1 MAKKSRHKKSRK
13 AATGAEHHHKGAAK
27 TAPHASTAKSS
38 RAPGGSHTEGM
49 ETWYLAAANHAQ
61 QLLNHGQLAQ
71 ATEAFK
77 AILTRLGG
85 EPSYARA
92 AILERLGI
100 CHQLSGHPELA
111 AVHLREAMGIAEGLA
126 PSDGVKQL
134 RGMLFSGLGD
144 VLCAT
149 GEYGEARRAYESAL
163 KIAEALKN
171 WRAQALDFYHL
182 GKLALAEGRP
192 DEARTHCEAALARFQ
207 QIGESTLEAVVWYQ
221 LGRTFQDQ
229 QQRDEAERHYR
240 EAARIREEQ
249 GDLAAAAQSW
259 SQLAVL
265 ARETGDSKAAEV
277 WHRKAIDADRKFGQ
291 RAQLARHL
299 GDLADL
305 LQNQPGRL
313 EEARQLAQESLAIAQ
328 DLDPPVADIW
338 RTYGILADITDKL
351 VAATTDSQH
360 RAALR
365 AQSRDCREL
374 QRHAPR
380 ILTTLNRLGD
390 IPSYGRTV
398 ALERL
403 ARCFHMSGR
412 PDLAAGHLNEALD
425 ITETLG
431 PAEDVE
437 ALRGM
442 LHARLGETLC
452 VVGHDSEARAHYEA
466 AVKIAEHRGDRLG
479 QSVNLNHLGALALAK
494 GELEQAQ
501 IRYREAR
508 ALSRQIREAGME
520 ALANH
525 QLGVICQQTRQWK
538 EAERHYREAAQIREA
553 HGNLAGATQTW
564 NQLCLLAREAGD
576 TEAAEVWSRKI
587 AEAGHT
593 LENSIASNANVSGP
607 ADIRHDGPDDLSTRS
622 GPATA
627 RDPLT
632 AQVPCRFPATRD
644 ESVSAFEVTVHE
656 DLVTEYVL
664 DMNLLIDGPHER
676 RIKSWTVEPELLDDH
691 VQPMLAPCVRICMDE
706 DGAIRFCLP
715 REEPRVERRSDCDVM
730 RRVRREV
737 AVAGN
742 PDPLWR
748 LIRAMDGERTVSGI
762 LSELPEIKRT
772 AALRLLAVLAATGP
786 VDVSGRTIGRFI
798 HTATKKG
805 VLSGGGLVGDQ
816 VLELVTDGNYRAY
829 PEIPQ
834 IAIGESVPRQLRDF
848 HALTRTRRSRREYQ
862 GSLTRAD
869 FDALLHTACGTTG
882 TLPWEG
888 HEAKLRAYPSSGA
901 LYAVEIY
908 PVIFRVEGLQP
919 GIYHYRA
926 VENVLEAIRPGF
938 DRDQFLR
945 AMLPVERDMV
955 AGAAALICLAGNF
968 LRHERKYGEGG
979 YRMMVAEAGHI
990 SQTLILTATALGLT
1004 VRPFGGVFDDLVNQ
1018 DLGLDDAQEQFLLA
1032 VLVGRS
1038 GSDSGDA
1045 MRGGRE

>member
-13 AATGAEHHHKGAAK
+13 AATAAEHHHKRAAK
-27 TAPHASTAKSS
+27 TTSHASTAKSS

-71 ATEAFK
+71 AAEAFK
-77 AILTRLGG
+77 AILARLGD
-85 EPSYARA
+85 EPGYARA
-92 AILERLGI
+92 TILERIGI
-100 CHQLSGHPELA
+100 CLQLSGQTDQA
-111 AVHLREAMGIAEGLA
+111 AVHLREAMAITRQLSPTE
-126 PSDGVKQL
+126 SVRQL
-134 RGMLFSGLGD
+134 RGVLFSGLGD
-144 VLCAT
+144 VLRTT
-149 GEYGEARRAYESAL
+149 GDYGGARRVYESAL
-163 KIAEALKN
+163 KIAEELGN
-171 WRAQALDFYHL
+171 RRAQGVDLHHL
-182 GKLALAEGRP
+182 GLLALTEGRP
-192 DEARTHCEAALARFQ
+192 DEAQTRYRAALVQFR
-207 QIGESTLEAVVWYQ
+207 QIGEPAMEAVVRHQ
-221 LGRTFQDQ
+221 LGRTFQA
-229 QQRDEAERHYR
+229 QRQWKEAEQHYQ
-240 EAARIREEQ
+240 EAARIRGEQ
-249 GDLAAAAQSW
+249 GDLVAAAQSW
-259 SQLAVL
+259 SQLAAV
-265 ARETGDSKAAEV
+265 ARETGDSEAAEA
-277 WHRKAIDADRKFGQ
+277 WYRKAIDVDRQAGQ
-291 RAQLARHL
+291 RVRLARHL

-305 LQNQPGRL
+305 LQAQPGRV
-313 EEARQLAQESLAIAQ
+313 EEAWQLARESLATAQ
-328 DLDPPVADIW
+328 DLDPSVADIW
-338 RTYGILADITDKL
+338 RTYGILADITDRL
-351 VAATTDSQH
+351 AAATGDGQH

-365 AQSRDCREL
+365 AQARDCRQL
-374 QRHAPR
+374 QQHAPR

-390 IPSYGRTV
+390 VPSYGRSV

-403 ARCFHMSGR
+403 ARCFQMSGR
-412 PDLAAGHLNEALD
+412 PDLAVAPLNEALD
-425 ITETLG
+425 ITETLA
-431 PAEDVE
+431 PSEDSQ

-442 LHARLGETLC
+442 LHSRLGEILC
-452 VVGHDSEARAHYEA
+452 VVERNSEARPHYEA
-466 AVKIAEHRGDRLG
+466 AVKLAEDAGNLLG
-479 QSVNLNHLGALALAK
+479 QGMNLNQLGALALAE
-494 GELEQAQ
+494 GELEEAQ

-525 QLGVICQQTRQWK
+525 QLGVICQQTRQYK
-538 EAERHYREAAQIREA
+538 EAEQHYREAAQIHEA

-564 NQLCLLAREAGD
+564 SQLCLLAREAGD
-576 TEAAEVWSRKI
+576 TEAAKVWSRKI
-587 AEAGHT
+587 AEAGQT
-593 LENSIASNANVSGP
+593 FENSIASNANVSGP
-607 ADIRHDGPDDLSTRS
+607 AGIRHGGPDDLSTRS
-622 GPATA
+622 GPAA
-627 RDPLT
+627 AHDPLT
-632 AQVPCRFPATRD
+632 AQIPRRFPATRD

-676 RIKSWTVEPELLDDH
+676 RITRWTGDSEPLDDSTR
-691 VQPMLAPCVRICMDE
+691 PMLAPCTRICMDE

-715 REEPRVERRSDCDVM
+715 GKEPRVERRSDCDVM

-742 PDPLWR
+742 PDPLWH

-762 LSELPEIKRT
+762 LSELPEIERAT
-772 AALRLLAVLAATGP
+772 AARLLATLAATGP
-786 VDVSGRTIGRFI
+786 VDASGRAIGRFV

-805 VLSGGGLVGDQ
+805 VLAGGGLVGDQ

-829 PEIPQ
+829 PETPQ

-848 HALTRTRRSRREYQ
+848 HALTRVRRSRRVYQ
-862 GSLTRAD
+862 GNLSRQE
-869 FDALLHTACGTTG
+869 FDALLYTACGTTG
-882 TLPWEG
+882 TLPWDGRET
-888 HEAKLRAYPSSGA
+888 KLRAYPSSGA
-901 LYAVEIY
+901 LYAIEIY

-926 VENVLEAIRPGF
+926 VENVLEAVRPEF

-955 AGAAALICLAGNF
+955 SGAAALICLAGNF

-1038 GSDSGDA
+1038 GSDSGGA